1 MLHNSAPDPTASDAN
16 RSHQRASSVG
26 GGVLCSVSPARCAG
40 SSFTC
45 AEHSAAHAASAP
57 RLAKLLY
64 RIAHLV
70 GITTV
75 VLMIALFT
83 LLCAARAILRP
94 APGDWSTTLRAGPL
108 QMDVGVAALIQWGTT
123 PWIARQL
130 HGRSLPT
137 RIGEMQMD
145 WDEATQELRLQCQP
159 CTLRSSSWG
168 SEPVRLQNA
177 RMTVRRN
184 ATELRG
190 TLQSGNVAATWKGT
204 LRAKGIT
211 LHIDVPT
218 TLVRDG
224 YALFASAIP
233 ELAHAQIEG
242 SFAFK
247 ATLDLPSKTLSV
259 QPRLDGMAVQGL
271 GTEAWAQA
279 QSQCSQ
285 SLPASAKKATLRTD
299 SLLAR
304 AVLAAEDQ
312 RFYEHPGYDLVE
324 MNKALRSNQ
333 TEDATL
339 RGASTLSQQVAKLL
353 VTGGERSPV
362 RKLRELLY
370 AVEMEQ
376 TLGKARI
383 LRLYLDHAPWGAN
396 VCGAQAAAHT
406 YFGKRADQLSAAQAV
421 WLAAMLHNPTLE
433 ARRWKANGRINLE
446 RAEWVAQGM
455 RSLPKRER
463 AALIQALPGL
473 AWG

>member
-1 MLHNSAPDPTASDAN
+1 M
-16 RSHQRASSVG
+16 R
-26 GGVLCSVSPARCAG
+26 
-40 SSFTC
+40 
-45 AEHSAAHAASAP
+45 
-57 RLAKLLY
+57 KLLWATA
-64 RIAHLV
+64 RLLLV
-70 GITTV
+70 TV
-75 VLMIALFT
+75 VLAMLGLSS
-83 LLCAARAILRP
+83 LLLTARAIVRP
-94 APGDWSTTLRAGPL
+94 APGDWATTLRVGPL
-108 QMDVGVAALIQWGTT
+108 KMDVGVAALVQWGST

-130 HGRSLPT
+130 HGHTLPT
-137 RIGEMQMD
+137 RLGEVRLA
-145 WDEATQELRLQCQP
+145 WDEANQQLQLHCQP

-168 SEPVRLQNA
+168 GEPIRLQNA

-190 TLQSGNVAATWKGT
+190 TLQSGAVTATWHGT
-204 LRAKGIT
+204 LRPTGIT

-218 TLVRDG
+218 TPVADG
-224 YALFASAIP
+224 YALFTSAIP
-233 ELAHAQIEG
+233 EVATAQIDG
-242 SFAFK
+242 TFALK
-247 ATLDLPSKTLSV
+247 ATLELPSKTLNV
-259 QPRLDGMAVQGL
+259 QPRLDGMTVQGL

-279 QSQCSQ
+279 QSQCNRG
-285 SLPASAKKATLRTD
+285 LPAAMVRAHVRND

-324 MNKALRSNQ
+324 MNRALRSNQ
-333 TEDATL
+333 AEDATL

-383 LRLYLDHAPWGAN
+383 LQLYLSHAPWGAT

-421 WLAAMLHNPTLE
+421 WLAAMLHNPALE
-433 ARRWKANGRINLE
+433 AQRWKARGSINLE
-446 RAEWVAQGM
+446 RAQWVAAGL
-455 RSLPKRER
+455 RPLRRAER
-463 AALIQALPGL
+463 TQLLADLAVMGPTERTANRLAALSKQ
-473 AWG
+473 